1 MDISRKTLIVTFIIN
16 LLLIAIAA
24 ACMIITKFAPAVL
37 WLSIATMLLVLTSSV
52 IIWLYARE
60 MRKQ

>member
-16 LLLIAIAA
+16 LLLIGIAA
-24 ACMIITKFAPAVL
+24 ACVIVTKFAPTVL
-37 WLSIATMLLVLTSSV
+37 WLSVATMLLVLTSSV

>member
-1 MDISRKTLIVTFIIN
+1 MDISRKTLVVTFIIN

-24 ACMIITKFAPAVL
+24 TCMIVTKFAPVVL